1 MKRITKLEE
10 ISEALIDIILLDEDE
25 VEPFINDE
33 NEKEFFENNEIKISC
48 EFSKISNSRI
58 QDQGGKG
65 NDHSQRETS
74 RKCLSW
80 GLFMLAGMDF
90 KETYNPFGSLGSPTH
105 SINDSS
111 KQQDSIISGLSLESP
126 SHSETKLDS
135 HNFTQKGLR
144 QDLENLLK
152 CRYVIEI
159 NSEQI
164 NPCNEKRAM
173 SRTSATSRG
182 NVLKSSK
189 LNVEHEVTFGAKS
202 KRINDRH
209 EKRKPKRVQLT
220 FNFFHLVILWRRK
233 CEKSDTPMILLLFR
247 IMTKMCQKDIDN
259 ESIDEWKHLKI
270 AFSETIQS
278 EDTNMYLNGMNA
290 IHLACFCQ

>member
-25 VEPFINDE
+25 VEPFIKDE

-111 KQQDSIISGLSLESP
+111 KQQDSILSGLSLESP

-135 HNFTQKGLR
+135 HNITQKDLR

-152 CRYVIEI
+152 CKYVIEI

-189 LNVEHEVTFGAKS
+189 LWQKCV
-202 KRINDRH
+202 
-209 EKRKPKRVQLT
+209 RK
-220 FNFFHLVILWRRK
+220 I
-233 CEKSDTPMILLLFR
+233 
-247 IMTKMCQKDIDN
+247 
-259 ESIDEWKHLKI
+259 
-270 AFSETIQS
+270 
-278 EDTNMYLNGMNA
+278 
-290 IHLACFCQ
+290 